1 MPSVQRLRPTALT
14 PATIRSKYGDQ
25 DRFLA
30 VVSPKTQVAFARQPE
45 KAVMGQYPTLADIN
59 ETYGRDYDVDWL
71 LPQLYDLST
80 FTGAVNLG
88 PEQQDALA
96 RTLAVECQ
104 ELKVTEVMLFFYRF
118 KTGRYGRFYGAVD
131 PMVVM
136 TALQDFLREREELQR
151 KGEQHIFDEYCE
163 AVQQVVTNVLAVVTA
178 KTGISSSDVWLS
190 AIDPYRRRLRI
201 SIANETVGRTIL
213 ANSDAIL
220 TDALPLLPPDTVL
233 SIYLNTM
240 GGTEM
245 ALKTRENINADDYP
259 TEGEKRP

>member
-1 MPSVQRLRPTALT
+1 MPSVQRSRPTALT
-14 PATIRSKYGDQ
+14 PAAIRSKYGDQ

-59 ETYGRDYDVDWL
+59 TAYGRDYDVDWL

-136 TALQDFLREREELQR
+136 TALQDFLRERDELQR
-151 KGEQHIFDEYCE
+151 RGEQQLFDEYRE
-163 AVQQVVTNVLAVVTA
+163 AVQQVVPDVLRVITD
-178 KTGISSSDVWLS
+178 KTGIAPADVWLS
-190 AIDPYRRRLRI
+190 AVDPYRRRLRC
-201 SIANETVGRTIL
+201 SVANEDEARTIL
-213 ANSDAIL
+213 AHSNEIL

-233 SIYLNTM
+233 SIYLNVQ
-240 GGTEM
+240 GGQEM
-245 ALKTRENINADDYP
+245 TLGARENINGDKLP
-259 TEGEKRP
+259 V